1 MTSKGHSPVDPVS
14 AETPTSRRGLIG
26 ALGVAG
32 LAGAAAL
39 AVARPATAA
48 PHTPTAA
55 DSQLL
60 EPAMRLERAARRL
73 YRDAAEVL
81 PESAAPVAE
90 TFAANHDA
98 YADRFAAST
107 GISANAYD
115 EAFYEE
121 NARAF
126 STSSVTDFAVAAW
139 TLENNLVAT
148 YTEMSNELESV
159 QARTTVAAMTVMNAR
174 MATVLTEL
182 AGVSDDL
189 DLVLDPPAEAIVLGA
204 DQ

>member
-1 MTSKGHSPVDPVS
+1 MTSKGPSPVDLVS
-14 AETPTSRRGLIG
+14 AETPTSRRSLIG

-48 PHTPTAA
+48 PYSPTGA
-55 DSQLL
+55 DAELL
-60 EPAMRLERAARRL
+60 EPAMRVELAARRL
-73 YRDAAEVL
+73 YREAAAVL
-81 PESAAPVAE
+81 PGSAAPVA
-90 TFAANHDA
+90 TVFAANHEA

-107 GISANAYD
+107 GISANAFD

-126 STSSVTDFAVAAW
+126 STSSVTDFAEAAW
-139 TLENNLVAT
+139 TLENNLAAT
-148 YTEMSNELESV
+148 YTEMSQELESTE
-159 QARTTVAAMTVMNAR
+159 ARTMIAAITVMNAR

-182 AGVSDDL
+182 AGVSDNL
-189 DLVLDPPAEAIVLGA
+189 DVVLDPPAEAIELGGG
-204 DQ
+204 Q